1 MDVQTTNIF
10 TRQMSR
16 LRRVSLQTSEMQDG
30 ILTQTIGG
38 FIDPNVQYRYV
49 QQIMAIRAL
58 CPTLEEKK
66 RNEQQVKYLKTSLP
80 AGIVSA
86 VVENGI
92 GADNVILRNGVVC
105 IDIDAQDNPAI
116 TDWQAFKQEIAKSRF
131 IAYVGLSI
139 SGLGVFA
146 MIPIAD
152 PTQHKQHYD
161 AIVQDFK
168 AAAFTFM
175 QSGETEPTTLM
186 GVNLDPKTSNIAS
199 KRFVSYD
206 PQPYINTE
214 AQVYCKT
221 YEPPKAAPR
230 FSTPYNGSK
239 TWSVREWLDRHGI
252 TYNVRTWNGGYKYIV
267 TCPWHQLHSSCSKG
281 ESAVMEG
288 PDGVPGYVCQHSH
301 CADKHWHAYR
311 EFYEPRA
318 GRTRIVNTPHELS
331 SEQIAECKVL
341 AQQASQRNKP
351 THPTTEEVIA
361 PMKAKNPAV
370 GSLVEAFDLEV
381 VFSPEEVRKWQRQ
394 VELEGVPF

>member
-16 LRRVSLQTSEMQDG
+16 LRRVSLQTNELKDG

-92 GADNVILRNGVVC
+92 GADNVIMRNGVVC

-116 TDWQAFKQEIAKSRF
+116 TDWQALKHEIAKSRF

-152 PTQHKQHYD
+152 PEQHSQHYE

-168 AAAFTFM
+168 AATFTFI
-175 QSGETEPTTLM
+175 QSGETEPTTLK

-221 YEPPKAAPR
+221 YEPPKATPR
-230 FSTPYNGSK
+230 FSIPYTGSK

-252 TYNVRTWNGGYKYIV
+252 AYNVRSWKGGYKYIV
-267 TCPWHQLHSSCSKG
+267 TCPWHQLHSSRSKG

-288 PDGVPGYVCQHSH
+288 PDGVPGYVCQHRH
-301 CADKHWHAYR
+301 CDDKNWHSYR
-311 EFYEPRA
+311 EFYEPKA
-318 GRTRIVNTPHELS
+318 GRTRMIEASHTLTPE
-331 SEQIAECKVL
+331 EIAEFKAL
-341 AQQASQRNKP
+341 ARQASQRNNP
-351 THPTTEEVIA
+351 TQHRTEVAIA
-361 PMKAKNPAV
+361 PMKEMNPAV
-370 GSLVEAFDLEV
+370 GNWVEAFDLEAI
-381 VFSPEEVRKWQRQ
+381 FSPEEVLRWQRQ

>member
-1 MDVQTTNIF
+1 MDIQPTNIF

-16 LRRVSLQTSEMQDG
+16 LRRVSLQTNEMQDG

-152 PTQHKQHYD
+152 PEQHRQHYD

-168 AAAFTFM
+168 AATFTFM
-175 QSGETEPTTLM
+175 QSGETEPTTLK

-230 FSTPYNGSK
+230 FQTPYNGSK
-239 TWSVREWLDRHGI
+239 TWSVREWLDRHRI
-252 TYNVRTWNGGYKYIV
+252 AYNVRSWNGGYKYIV
-267 TCPWHQLHSSCSKG
+267 SCPWYYLHSSRSKG

-331 SEQIAECKVL
+331 LEQIAECKAL
-341 AQQASQRNKP
+341 AQQASQKDKLTQPP
-351 THPTTEEVIA
+351 TENVIA
-361 PMKAKNPAV
+361 PMKAMNPAV
-370 GSLVEAFDLEV
+370 GNLVEAFDLEV
-381 VFSPEEVRKWQRQ
+381 VLSPEEVRRWQRQ
-394 VELEGVPF
+394 IELEGVPF